1 MAHGLIGID
10 RISCRYMWHCDH
22 VKRSSLTSVYL
33 ANPVHGGKP
42 RLDDVIP
49 NLATKWG
56 VGERERIERGR
67 TKKGKRERDDEGG
80 KRGLRGGKGG
90 R

>member
-1 MAHGLIGID
+1 MALIA
-10 RISCRYMWHCDH
+10 SVVVTWHCDH
-22 VKRSSLTSVYL
+22 VKRSSLTSVCL

-56 VGERERIERGR
+56 VGERGRIERGR
-67 TKKGKRERDDEGG
+67 TKRGKREREMMM
-80 KRGLRGGKGG
+80 KVG
-90 R
+90 RED